1 MDIKLNYIEKG
12 QGRPFVF
19 LHGNGESSEYFIH
32 QIEHFSKCYRVIAV
46 DTRGHGKSPRGDK
59 PFTLDQ
65 FVDDLH
71 GFLDE
76 MGIAKAIILG
86 FSDGGNI
93 ALLFALKYP
102 DYVEK
107 LILNA
112 ANLNPRGMKV
122 GVRIPIWLDY
132 ALQTIISLF
141 DKKAGTKIEI
151 LALMV
156 KQPDIKGIELLK
168 IGVPT
173 LVIAGDRDMIKDE
186 HTRYIHKQL
195 KYGKLCIIKGDHFV
209 ANKNSQLFNQKV
221 EEFLGSA

>member
-12 QGRPFVF
+12 QGRPFVL

-32 QIEHFSKCYRVIAV
+32 QIEYFSKCYRVIAV
-46 DTRGHGKSPRGDK
+46 DTRGHGKSPRGDR
-59 PFTLDQ
+59 PFALDQ

-76 MGIAKAIILG
+76 MGIAKATILG

-93 ALLFALKYP
+93 ALLFALKHP
-102 DYVEK
+102 NYVEK

-112 ANLNPRGMKV
+112 ANLNPRGMKI
-122 GVRIPIWLDY
+122 GVRISVCLEY
-132 ALQTIISLF
+132 GLQSFISLF
-141 DKKAGTKIEI
+141 NKKAGSKREI

-156 KQPDIKGIELLK
+156 NQPDIKGTDLLK

-195 KYGKLCIIKGDHFV
+195 RYGKLNIIEGDHFV
-209 ANKNSQLFNQKV
+209 ANKNSQLFNQKI
-221 EEFLGSA
+221 EEFLGST